1 MQDLL
6 QISISKIGAE
16 TINSINARDIHTYL
30 EVKTRFNDWIQRAIE
45 KYDFEENIDYSKMS
59 NGTSRGIDF
68 IVTLDMAKELAM
80 LENNPKG
87 RETRK
92 YFINFEKEAKKVIS
106 SQSTQIQIL
115 QEIINQVAI
124 TDQRVT
130 KLESNLRIENW
141 QQKKLEEV
149 KNQKVYEIVQKHD
162 LKNDSAM
169 IKKLHSRV
177 WKCLKNRFSLPR
189 YNELPICEFENGV
202 SYIQKLTFKDL
213 F

>member
-115 QEIINQVAI
+115 QEMINQVAI

-162 LKNDSAM
+162 LKNDSVM

-177 WKCLKNRFSLPR
+177 WKSLKNRFSIPR

>member
-115 QEIINQVAI
+115 QEMINQVAI

-149 KNQKVYEIVQKHD
+149 KNQKVYEIAQKHD

-177 WKCLKNRFSLPR
+177 WKSLKNRFSIPR

>member
-6 QISISKIGAE
+6 QISISKIGSE

-115 QEIINQVAI
+115 QEMINQVAI

-149 KNQKVYEIVQKHD
+149 KNQKVYEIAQKHD

-177 WKCLKNRFSLPR
+177 WKSLKNRFSIPR